1 MSAAVIR
8 PEIALPKSE
17 LRLLGPL
24 SVTIDGRELR
34 QLPRKADALLTLLTL
49 QPGRPIAREAVRD
62 YLWTDRGPE
71 QARHSLR
78 QTLLVL
84 RHSLGH
90 DLILAEGNCL
100 VIAPGTLAVDA
111 IEFEAR
117 AASTD
122 RDVLAEAAALYRGEL
137 LENRG
142 AVAPRFDDWLAVERS
157 RFAALAATI
166 LRRLAAACAAAGE
179 IETAIAAAMRL
190 VTIDNLREDSHRLLI
205 ELLARAGRRAE
216 ALRRFDAVAELLKRE
231 LGVRP
236 DDETVALAH
245 RIRRESSTPAATGQ
259 AEPAAPGAAI
269 AIAETAPHAVRP
281 PLPLPDKPS
290 IAVLPFQ
297 NMSGDPEQEYFVD
310 GMVEEII
317 TALSRIRWLF
327 VIARNSSFTYKG
339 QAVDVRQV
347 GRELGVRY
355 VLEGSVR
362 KAGNRV
368 RISAQLIDAGNGAHL
383 WADRF
388 DGSLEEIFEFQD
400 RVASSV
406 AGVIEPALQAAEAAR
421 SIGRPTADLTAYDLY
436 LRAHAMIWSSAR
448 QISEALP
455 LLEQA
460 IARDPCYGPALAW
473 AAYCCFRLILDGRS
487 DDPAHRL
494 KGVDFARRALE
505 VAGDDPGILANA
517 AQALAY
523 FGEDIGAM
531 MALADR
537 ALALNPN
544 SARGWHVSGVLR
556 MEAGEP
562 DIAIAH
568 VETSLRLS
576 PRARVGTALAI
587 IGEAHFLA
595 GRFDEAAP
603 SLLLAIQEDPSLTVP
618 YRYLAACYA
627 HMGRLAEAREIV
639 ARLRAISSVVI
650 PEASFLRNAEQRELY
665 LSGLRLAAA
674 EI

>member
-1 MSAAVIR
+1 MSAAVLK
-8 PEIALPKSE
+8 PGIALPKSE

-24 SVTIDGRELR
+24 SLAVDGHEMH
-34 QLPRKADALLTLLTL
+34 QLPRKADALLALLAL
-49 QPGRPIAREAVRD
+49 QPGRPIAREAVAD
-62 YLWTDRGPE
+62 FLWTDRGPE

-84 RHSLGH
+84 RRSVGN
-90 DLILAEGNCL
+90 DLILAEGNSL
-100 VIAPGTLAVDA
+100 LIAPGTLAVDA

-122 RDVLAEAAALYRGEL
+122 RGVLAEAAALYRGEL

-142 AVAPRFDDWLAVERS
+142 PVASRFDDWVAVERS
-157 RFAALAATI
+157 RFAALAANI
-166 LRRLAAACAAAGE
+166 LRRLAAAYATAGE
-179 IETAIAAAMRL
+179 IETAMAAAMRL

-216 ALRRFDAVAELLKRE
+216 ALRRFEAVAELLKRE
-231 LGVRP
+231 LGVQP
-236 DDETVALAH
+236 DDETIALVR
-245 RIRRESSTPAATGQ
+245 RIRMESSTPAATDRPEL
-259 AEPAAPGAAI
+259 ATPGAAI
-269 AIAETAPHAVRP
+269 AIDKTVPHALRP
-281 PLPLPDKPS
+281 PPMPDKPS

-317 TALSRIRWLF
+317 TALSRIRWLL

-368 RISAQLIDAGNGAHL
+368 RISAQLIDAGSGAHL

-388 DGSLEEIFEFQD
+388 DGLLEKIFELQD
-400 RVASSV
+400 QVASSV

-421 SIGRPTADLTAYDLY
+421 SAGRPTANLTAYDLY

-494 KGVDFARRALE
+494 KGIDFARRALE

-531 MALADR
+531 MALVDR
-537 ALALNPN
+537 ALELNPN
-544 SARGWHVSGVLR
+544 FARAWHVSGVLR
-556 MEAGEP
+556 MEAGLP

-568 VETSLRLS
+568 VQTSLRLS

-595 GRFDEAAP
+595 RRFDEAAP
-603 SLLLAIQEDPSLTVP
+603 NLLLAIQEDPSLTVP

-627 HMGRLAEAREIV
+627 HMGRLTEAREIV
-639 ARLRAISSVVI
+639 VRLRAISSVVI
-650 PEASFLRNAEQRELY
+650 PDASFLRNAEQRELY
-665 LSGLRLAAA
+665 LSGLRMAAA